1 MKVYSVSAVNYNSNN
16 SKQPSFERARIDKSF
31 QTFIEAQVKIGLDNI
46 KSQRR
51 NITRKELKRWEASL
65 RDIWYRSYTALQ
77 NKANQMSDDI
87 VISVKQTRGSI
98 YNAPM
103 FNTLSA
109 KNTKTGKSKELIPL
123 VELSGCKS
131 HYVGKDKFKWL
142 IEQLDPSK
150 INEKLAESAPKPR
163 DRYRYGG
170 YYRYG
175 MY

>member
-16 SKQPSFERARIDKSF
+16 SKQPSFEKAKIDESF
-31 QTFIEAQVKIGLDNI
+31 KKFLEAQVQMGLANV
-46 KSQRR
+46 KNQRGSMTKKQIR
-51 NITRKELKRWEASL
+51 SCEASL
-65 RDIWYRSYTALQ
+65 RYFWYQSYNALQ

-98 YNAPM
+98 YNAPI

-123 VELSGCKS
+123 VELSRGTS

-142 IEQLDPSK
+142 IEKLDPSE
-150 INEKLAESAPKPR
+150 INEKLAENAPKPR
-163 DRYRYGG
+163 NRYG
-170 YYRYG
+170 YRSG
-175 MY
+175 MYY